1 MSKTKIIATIGPAS
15 NSRELLIQIC
25 RKVDLVR
32 LNLKHN
38 SVEWHQNTINLIKEV
53 SEEIGRDIKIIVDIP
68 NSDMPIE
75 VTGFDMIAASYIK
88 KGTEISKL
96 KKRAQTKGYPKTII
110 AKIETKG
117 AVDNLED
124 IILAADGIMVARG
137 DLGRA
142 IEPELVNIW
151 QKRII
156 EVARARV
163 KPVIVATEMLMS
175 MCQNLTPTRA
185 EVSDVANAIFDGADC
200 LMLSNETAIGQYPVE
215 SAQTLRRIATA
226 NEQSQYERR
235 LEPITTSLMTTF
247 LKAAADILNH
257 KEIAG
262 AIVFSKS
269 GASALTLSGFRPPTP
284 IIGISNN
291 PEALAIMSLARGLS
305 PVFWD
310 TDSKQGFSLGNP
322 FFLQLLKEKHLEHNK
337 EYLVIHGHN
346 WLETG
351 TISNMSLVRFNS

>member
-15 NSRELLIQIC
+15 NSPELLNQIC
-25 RKVDLVR
+25 KEIDLVR

-38 SVEWHQNTINLIKEV
+38 SAKWHQDTINLIKEV
-53 SEEIGRDIKIIVDIP
+53 GKDIGKDIKIIVDIP
-68 NSDMPIE
+68 NSDMPLE

-88 KGTEISKL
+88 KGVEVSRL
-96 KKRAQTKGYPKTII
+96 KERAKVKGYSKTII
-110 AKIETKG
+110 AKIETKE
-117 AVDNLED
+117 AVDNMED
-124 IILAADGIMVARG
+124 ISLVADGIMVARG

-142 IEPELVNIW
+142 VEPELVNIW
-151 QKRII
+151 QKKII
-156 EVARARV
+156 EVARGRA

-175 MCQNLTPTRA
+175 MCQNIVPTRA

-215 SAQTLRRIATA
+215 SAQTLRRIANA
-226 NEQSQYERR
+226 NEQSQYERK
-235 LEPITTSLMTTF
+235 LAPKTTSLSTTF
-247 LKAAADILNH
+247 LGAAAEVLDH
-257 KEIAG
+257 SEIAG

-269 GASALTLSGFRPPTP
+269 GTSALTLSGFRPPTP

-291 PEALAIMSLARGLS
+291 QEALAIMSLARGVS

-310 TDSKQGFSLGNP
+310 TDSKLGFNISDP
-322 FFLQLLKEKHLEHNK
+322 FFLQLLSEKHLEHNK
-337 EYLVIHGHN
+337 EYLVVHGNN